1 MQKRQCLMTRLTLKT
16 LSDRLCGRYCRFSR
30 FKGLNSDIPSCFSI
44 NGRNTQITYI
54 EKPQNNQN

>member
-1 MQKRQCLMTRLTLKT
+1 MTRLTLKT